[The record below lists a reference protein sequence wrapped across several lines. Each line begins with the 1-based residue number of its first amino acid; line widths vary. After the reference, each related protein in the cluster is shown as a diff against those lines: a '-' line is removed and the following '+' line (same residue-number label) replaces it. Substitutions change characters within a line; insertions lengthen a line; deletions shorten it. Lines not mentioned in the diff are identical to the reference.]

1 MNCRNGKR
9 QLECKITID
18 AEHIKSRRKRIKLA
32 TACQEG
38 TKKMI
43 PQDVDEDLSPQ
54 KVGSAAEAL

>member
-1 MNCRNGKR
+1 MNCRNGKQ

-32 TACQEG
+32 TTCQEG

>member
-32 TACQEG
+32 TTCQEG

-43 PQDVDEDLSPQ
+43 PQDVDGDLNPQ